1 MNTQTLIYS
10 IVGIF
15 VISAGAY
22 FVVSPI
28 ARNSLDAPLVQEY
41 KQESVEEP
49 QQIKE
54 EEGEKEEEKEK
65 NDSVIIQKDVETKP
79 IVQTQTT
86 TQPSPKPPVLNEPQS
101 YSTSEVALRSSAQAC
116 WSIVNGVVYD
126 LTTYISKH
134 PGGEKNILR
143 ICGVDGTRAFEGE
156 HGGESRPEKILAG
169 YKIGILK

>member
-49 QQIKE
+49 QELE
-54 EEGEKEEEKEK
+54 EEGEKEKD
-65 NDSVIIQKDVETKP
+65 DSVIIQKDVETKP

-143 ICGVDGTRAFEGE
+143 ICGVDGTRAFEGQ